1 MQNLPQSQPETNREK
16 RNSVIVRAAV
26 SFPGTSSIERRVR
39 NLSRSGACVE
49 HEGEMQPGATVLL
62 QIGALNDLAA
72 EVMWVTERLAGLRFA
87 EPIDL
92 EEARKP
98 RGAGIKPQV
107 GWIAEINDAY
117 RR

>member
-1 MQNLPQSQPETNREK
+1 MQQSIDPAREK
-16 RNSVIVRAAV
+16 RNSVIVRALVEAPGGAAV
-26 SFPGTSSIERRVR
+26 ERRVR

-49 HEGEMQPGATVLL
+49 HAGELRDGMTVTL
-62 QIGALNDLAA
+62 QIGTVQDLRGQ
-72 EVMWVTERLAGLRFA
+72 VMWITDRLAGLRFA
-87 EPIDL
+87 DTIDL

-98 RGAGIKPQV
+98 RGVGVRPRA

>member
-1 MQNLPQSQPETNREK
+1 MPDLSEPAREK

-26 SFPGTSSIERRVR
+26 AFPGGLPNERRVR

-49 HEGEMQPGATVLL
+49 HAGELAAGATVQL
-62 QIGALNDLAA
+62 QMGTITDLAA

-92 EEARKP
+92 DEARKP
-98 RGAGIKPQV
+98 RGIGTTPKA